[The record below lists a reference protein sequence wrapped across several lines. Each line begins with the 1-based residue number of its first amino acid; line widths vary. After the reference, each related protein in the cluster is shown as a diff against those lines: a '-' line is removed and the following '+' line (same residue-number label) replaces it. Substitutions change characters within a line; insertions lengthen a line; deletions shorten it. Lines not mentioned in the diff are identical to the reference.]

1 MSIATQLLKTNP
13 GAQVSSALTGTLT
26 TPSARIS
33 TDNLTMSTVSTPTST
48 LPWIGLDCN
57 GFNNWVAIGYH
68 LTERCI
74 YSLDNG
80 NTWTVSSMPDANGY
94 INICFGGDGYFY
106 AAAANSGVLA
116 KSLTGA
122 TWTSQ
127 AITSSG
133 WYGNCFKSTGQ
144 IMVLFAYNSATGACY
159 SILGNTWNYFT
170 PPNNGTWMN
179 LSVSRNRFWATQT
192 SGTSNAASSVDGTTW
207 TARTKPTTG
216 YWRGGYGSDTMF
228 MICEDSNS
236 TGYYSTDGISW
247 TSTTFPSAASWS
259 FVQFNG
265 TYWVV
270 ISDGTAVATSTNGIT
285 WTARTKTNGQVGSI
299 GHSRST
305 GRVVAVGYNNEL
317 AYILEGK

>member
-1 MSIATQLLKTNP
+1 MKTIKNKVIHFIGGKAPKYSSKTSKWLIDDSSEDLNVLEYRRREVEILNMLSIK
-13 GAQVSSALTGTLT
+13 
-26 TPSARIS
+26 
-33 TDNLTMSTVSTPTST
+33 D
-48 LPWIGLDCN
+48 
-57 GFNNWVAIGYH
+57 
-68 LTERCI
+68 
-74 YSLDNG
+74 G
-80 NTWTVSSMPDANGY
+80 NTWT
-94 INICFGGDGYFY
+94 
-106 AAAANSGVLA
+106 
-116 KSLTGA
+116 
-122 TWTSQ
+122 
-127 AITSSG
+127 
-133 WYGNCFKSTGQ
+133 
-144 IMVLFAYNSATGACY
+144 
-159 SILGNTWNYFT
+159 YFT

-247 TSTTFPSAASWS
+247 TSTTFPSAASWN

-285 WTARTKTNGQVGSI
+285 WTARTKTNGLVGSI